1 MLSFEGWGSRAPRPP
16 TQDNKDWKEQAA
28 KAERRKRQLAEEEA
42 QRPWGEDGKPGEA
55 RGSRGGA
62 GLGWGPRGSRGGGP
76 CLGVGGQGGR
86 GGPRGSRGASEGPG
100 LIPYPRSS
108 GGTAHPLLVIVSGHV
123 GGVQGPAGSL
133 SEGLGAFQSGGE
145 SGSRRKCVSST
156 PCWRTS
162 GRASSCGRRPGAGGT
177 RRGAARQLPWTPPRD
192 KAPGESLS
200 HLSSLSPSCFPC
212 CPLPPLLQEA
222 LSDLM
227 GEPSWLLGCR
237 RNGTAMKWG

>member
-177 RRGAARQLPWTPPRD
+177 RRGAARQLPWTHRGTRRLVR
-192 KAPGESLS
+192 A
-200 HLSSLSPSCFPC
+200 SPTFRHC
-212 CPLPPLLQEA
+212 LPPAFLAARYLPSSRK
-222 LSDLM
+222 LSLTSWENPRGCLAA
-227 GEPSWLLGCR
+227 GE
-237 RNGTAMKWG
+237 TAQP